1 MKQTKTVN
9 KTNYLPEVF
18 GRNAAFQSLLKS
30 TKTGKSLCVSG
41 LFPVA
46 KANVINALCRAKK
59 KPALVI
65 ASDER
70 EAQSLCNDLCCMGL
84 SALVYPVRDYTFL
97 EEISS
102 RSHEYEHQRLKVLL
116 KLLDGACDVAIA
128 CVDAACQLTVPRQ
141 VLRDAVL
148 DLAEGTEISIDRAVR
163 ALTLLGYERFD
174 AVDGSG

>member
-1 MKQTKTVN
+1 M
-9 KTNYLPEVF
+9 
-18 GRNAAFQSLLKS
+18 
-30 TKTGKSLCVSG
+30 
-41 LFPVA
+41 
-46 KANVINALCRAKK
+46 
-59 KPALVI
+59 
-65 ASDER
+65 
-70 EAQSLCNDLCCMGL
+70 
-84 SALVYPVRDYTFL
+84 

-148 DLAEGTEISIDRAVR
+148 DLAEGPEISIDRAVR

-174 AVDGSG
+174 AVDGSGQFSLRGGILDFFMPDSEYRRETGLILRCDRKVGNPFQTKQGSRPSCPD

>member
-1 MKQTKTVN
+1 MKQTKPVN

-18 GRNAAFQSLLKS
+18 GRNAAFQTLLRS
-30 TKTGKSLCVSG
+30 TKTGRSLCVSG

-97 EEISS
+97 EVSRLYFFVRMPYTIS
-102 RSHEYEHQRLKVLL
+102 
-116 KLLDGACDVAIA
+116 
-128 CVDAACQLTVPRQ
+128 
-141 VLRDAVL
+141 
-148 DLAEGTEISIDRAVR
+148 
-163 ALTLLGYERFD
+163 
-174 AVDGSG
+174 